1 MMKTQC
7 DHPHAFLMVFAVLQA
22 IACVDKKA
30 KLGQLMVSPEDVR
43 KQPHHNRHNVDFF
56 VKATM

>member
-1 MMKTQC
+1 
-7 DHPHAFLMVFAVLQA
+7 MVFAVLQA

-43 KQPHHNRHNVDFF
+43 KQPHHNRLNVDFF